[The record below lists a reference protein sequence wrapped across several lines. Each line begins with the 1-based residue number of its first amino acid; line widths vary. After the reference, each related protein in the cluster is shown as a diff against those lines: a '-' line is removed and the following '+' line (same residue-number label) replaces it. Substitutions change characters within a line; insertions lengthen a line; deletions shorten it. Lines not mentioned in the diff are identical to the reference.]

1 MSKIYPPIEVSSSE
15 WKIIEEI
22 LITFAPNQEVLAF
35 GSRAKFLA
43 KPYSDLDLALKG
55 EMPLNLSSVV
65 DLKEAFSNSDLTF
78 KVDIFK
84 VDIVQWENIS
94 EAFREIISK
103 NSVLIKKSR

>member
-55 EMPLNLSSVV
+55 EMPLNLSSLV
-65 DLKEAFSNSDLTF
+65 DLRDAFSNSDLT
-78 KVDIFK
+78 FK

-94 EAFREIISK
+94 EAFREIICK
-103 NSVLIKKSR
+103 NSVLMKKSL

>member
-1 MSKIYPPIEVSSSE
+1 MSKIHPPIEVSSSE

-55 EMPLNLSSVV
+55 EMPLNLSSLV
-65 DLKEAFSNSDLTF
+65 DLRDAFSNSDLT
-78 KVDIFK
+78 FK

>member
-55 EMPLNLSSVV
+55 EMPMNLSSLV
-65 DLKEAFSNSDLTF
+65 DLRDAFSNSDLT
-78 KVDIFK
+78 FK

-103 NSVLIKKSR
+103 NSVWIKKSL

>member
-1 MSKIYPPIEVSSSE
+1 MSEIYPPIEVSSSE

-55 EMPLNLSSVV
+55 EMPLNLSSLV
-65 DLKEAFSNSDLTF
+65 DLRDAFSNSDLT
-78 KVDIFK
+78 FK

>member
-78 KVDIFK
+78 KVDI
-84 VDIVQWENIS
+84 VQWENIS

>member
-78 KVDIFK
+78 KVDI
-84 VDIVQWENIS
+84 VQWENIS
-94 EAFREIISK
+94 EAFREIITK

>member
-65 DLKEAFSNSDLTF
+65 DLKEAFSNSDL
-78 KVDIFK
+78 KFK

>member
-55 EMPLNLSSVV
+55 EMPLNLSSLV
-65 DLKEAFSNSDLTF
+65 DLRDAFSNSDLT
-78 KVDIFK
+78 FK

>member
-1 MSKIYPPIEVSSSE
+1 MSKIHPPIEVSSSE

-22 LITFAPNQEVLAF
+22 LMRIVPDQEVLAF

-55 EMPLNLSSVV
+55 ETPLILNSLA
-65 DLKEAFSNSDLTF
+65 DLRDAFSNSDLTF
-78 KVDIFK
+78 KVDI
-84 VDIVQWENIS
+84 VQWETIS

-103 NSVLIKKSR
+103 NSILIKKSL